1 LLETKEGM
9 ILGTGEALEEFLKQY
24 NENFVIEKK
33 VHECDNLKRLNP
45 DSCNTVRI
53 HTYRNRSGGTI
64 EYVSAYVRI
73 GKKGSIAD
81 NASAGG
87 ISVAITDKGT
97 LGHGCTVSPYHEY
110 DVTPTGIQIKGYKIE
125 NLDRMIETAKQAH
138 QTLPMF
144 DIIGWD
150 MAIDEEKNCVIIEFN
165 PDPDLRIEQLIYQ
178 GTLLLDKQE
187 RIIKDAYSRKI

>member
-1 LLETKEGM
+1 
-9 ILGTGEALEEFLKQY
+9 
-24 NENFVIEKK
+24 
-33 VHECDNLKRLNP
+33 
-45 DSCNTVRI
+45 
-53 HTYRNRSGGTI
+53 
-64 EYVSAYVRI
+64 
-73 GKKGSIAD
+73 
-81 NASAGG
+81 
-87 ISVAITDKGT
+87 
-97 LGHGCTVSPYHEY
+97 
-110 DVTPTGIQIKGYKIE
+110 
-125 NLDRMIETAKQAH
+125 MIETAKQAH